1 VVSDQQ
7 RPATEGVAYV
17 LQGEWDLAGRRCAP
31 AAVSA
36 GAATPGELR
45 PQPMGACCWR
55 RLRSNNHEKRVYWSH
70 RDRLL
75 PRAARAG

>member
-36 GAATPGELR
+36 GAATPASCGLSAD
-45 PQPMGACCWR
+45 G
-55 RLRSNNHEKRVYWSH
+55 
-70 RDRLL
+70 RLL
-75 PRAARAG
+75 LAEIALK